1 MILKQIEMT
10 NFRNYDHLS
19 LSLHPHINIIYGENG
34 QGKSNLLE
42 SIYVLGQTKSH
53 RSSIDNHLIKEG
65 VDFSKITGIL
75 EEEALP
81 TKLEIV
87 LTDTS
92 KKMKVDENEIS
103 KVSEYI
109 SHLDV
114 IIFYPE
120 DLEII
125 KGAPML
131 RRKFI
136 NTELSNL
143 QEIYYNV
150 LTDYNK
156 LLKMRNEYL
165 KGDIF
170 DIHYFDILTQ
180 YFIQKAV
187 LLYKMRLK
195 FIDRINEYAE
205 NIYENLMHI
214 KGFHIVYKVADFS
227 KEDAIVEEN
236 LYHFYEENKEKERL
250 YKKTL
255 FGPHHDDLI
264 FYIEN
269 KDMLAYSSQGQQR
282 AAILTFK
289 LAEIELYKKYKK
301 RLPIILLDDVFSELD
316 HQKKNNLMKYI
327 GQNLQVIITTT
338 ELDHLT
344 DKQKKNAKFIQI
356 ENGKVKKQEEVI

>member
-1 MILKQIEMT
+1 MILKQIEIT

-19 LSLHPHINIIYGENG
+19 LSLHPHMNIIYGENG

-53 RSSIDNHLIKEG
+53 RSSIDNHLIKEKS
-65 VDFSKITGIL
+65 DFSKIIGIL
-75 EEEALP
+75 EEDTIP

-92 KKMKVDENEIS
+92 KKMKIDESEIK
-103 KVSEYI
+103 KVGEYI
-109 SHLDV
+109 STLDV
-114 IIFYPE
+114 VIFYPE
-120 DLEII
+120 DLEIV
-125 KGAPML
+125 KGSPML
-131 RRKFI
+131 RRRFI
-136 NTELSNL
+136 NTELSHL
-143 QEIYYNV
+143 QEVYYNV
-150 LTDYNK
+150 LSDYNK

-165 KGDIF
+165 KEVFF
-170 DIHYFDILTQ
+170 DMHYFDILTK
-180 YFIQKAV
+180 YFIEKAV
-187 LLYKMRLK
+187 LIYKMRLK
-195 FIDRINEYAE
+195 FIDRINEYASS
-205 NIYENLMHI
+205 IYENLMHI
-214 KGFHIVYKVADFS
+214 KGFHVSYKILDFS
-227 KEDAIVEEN
+227 NEDAINEDMI
-236 LYHFYEENKEKERL
+236 HTFYEQNREKERTCR
-250 YKKTL
+250 KTL

-264 FYIEN
+264 FYIKD

-301 RLPIILLDDVFSELD
+301 RLPIVLLDDVFSELD

-327 GQNLQVIITTT
+327 EENLQVIITTT